1 MRPIHRTALAT
12 AVALTVSLTTV
23 LTGVLGAAPGTATA
37 AAPSAS
43 IAGLKVLLTNDDS
56 ARAADSS
63 YGTDGK
69 GLYELRKALCAAG
82 ADVLVVAPWRQQSGV
97 GGKMTVPGFAPVPL
111 TVQAVSPPAAYAGD
125 CAGAGAAGAVF
136 GVCQAADAC
145 TSETPSA
152 SPSDAVYV
160 ALGRFA
166 ATHWAGGPD
175 VVLSGV
181 NFGQKVGTTANH
193 SGTVAAVVTAHEHAV
208 PAIAFSAEV
217 PHDLAQIPNV
227 PFAQT
232 SAYAVELLGDLVAAD
247 DLDGDLLLNVNH
259 PFVEAGSALGAPVK
273 TVLGASNDIGL
284 TYTGD
289 VPSTGGTY
297 QVTAGTP
304 AAETRQGADTT
315 ALAGNHISITPL
327 DGDWTLPP
335 VATVDPPVPTVTATS
350 VRATA
355 TPERDRKRPYAT
367 VVSGRLDG
375 AGAACRGSV
384 SVTANGTVRVDG
396 TRRKVA
402 VRGARTLALR
412 SVDGA
417 CRFTGSLRIK
427 SVRAALARR
436 ALSGTVSVQVR
447 FAGTDTLAPSRGTL
461 RVRLG

>member
-1 MRPIHRTALAT
+1 MRSIHRTVLAT

-23 LTGVLGAAPGTATA
+23 LTGVLGAAPGPATA

-43 IAGLKVLLTNDDS
+43 ITGLKVLLTNDDS
-56 ARAADSS
+56 ARAADPS

-97 GGKMTVPGFAPVPL
+97 GGKMTVPGFSPVPL

-166 ATHWAGGPD
+166 ATHWASGPD

-181 NFGQKVGTTANH
+181 NFGQNVGTTANH

-217 PHDLAQIPNV
+217 PHDLAQIPHV

-232 SAYAVELLGDLVAAD
+232 AAYAVELLRGLVAAN

-259 PFVEAGSALGAPVK
+259 PFVEDGAVLGAPVK

-304 AAETRQGADTT
+304 AVETRKGADTT
-315 ALAGNHISITPL
+315 ALAGNHISITAL

-335 VATVDPPVPTVTATS
+335 AAEVDPVPAATS

-355 TPERDRKRPYAT
+355 TPKRDRKRPYVT
-367 VVSGRLDG
+367 VVTGRLDG
-375 AGAACRGSV
+375 AAGACRGSV
-384 SVTANGTVRVDG
+384 EVTAKGTVRADG

-402 VRGARTLALR
+402 VRGSRTLGLR
-412 SVDGA
+412 SADGV
-417 CRFTGSLRIK
+417 CGFTGSLRIK
-427 SVRAALARR
+427 PVRAALARR

-447 FAGTDTLAPSRGTL
+447 FTGTDALAPSRTAL
-461 RVRLG
+461 RVRVG